1 MFFLFCSSAMLE
13 LEFKNLS
20 LNILSKPRT
29 SSHLVE
35 LSLHSLLLKD
45 KITPN
50 TMFPYL
56 MGPPGQDRISA
67 PRGRGP
73 SPRVNLSTSKFEEG
87 AENLFYLSYEKK
99 PPNSGCDYR

>member
-1 MFFLFCSSAMLE
+1 MLE

-35 LSLHSLLLKD
+35 LSLHSLFLKD

-50 TMFPYL
+50 TMFPIL
-56 MGPPGQDRISA
+56 MGPPGQDRINVS
-67 PRGRGP
+67 RGRGP
-73 SPRVNLSTSKFEEG
+73 SPRVNLSTSKFDEG
-87 AENLFYLSYEKK
+87 AENLFYLAYEKK